1 MPLIQE
7 AGGTLL
13 AWSTQDGGPAL
24 AHGLLQR
31 CWDLPGHPIGPDNS
45 TVIEDGG
52 AVVALLLGGEAGAWT
67 RDESAHLVPLE
78 GLARLPILQRFHRR
92 LQTQRDARP
101 ALPAG
106 AWYLSSLGV
115 RPSHRRRGLARML
128 LAEATRHAHSH
139 AGARILVEVVAD
151 NAGAVALYRS
161 DGFQDELTWSLPRGP
176 TILRLT
182 RRV

>member
-115 RPSHRRRGLARML
+115 RPSHRRRGLHPRPRHRRPRRL
-128 LAEATRHAHSH
+128 LRP
-139 AGARILVEVVAD
+139 
-151 NAGAVALYRS
+151 
-161 DGFQDELTWSLPRGP
+161 LPRLP
-176 TILRLT
+176 
-182 RRV
+182 RRPRCHLSTGQSTGREKAPLPMEA